1 MRKIFYILILLL
13 FPILRLHAVSEYYF
27 KQLSLGD
34 GLSHPTV
41 NSILCD
47 KNGYI
52 WIGTMSGLN
61 RFDKYEIKS
70 YFNEENDSSSLY
82 SNKISFIKEDECGN
96 LWIGAGVLSLYNSK
110 DDNFSIVK
118 YNGKTIDASSACLV
132 DDGIILGGWSLFKY
146 SYSTK
151 QITQLIQT
159 KQIKDKFKNIT
170 VAVDEDRCHG
180 IDKLLETG
188 EKRPD
193 IILLDDAFQHRYV
206 KPGLSILLT
215 SYDKIITE
223 DCLLPAGRL
232 REQASGI
239 ERADII
245 IVTKCPDDMSPI
257 DFRIKHNELNPYP
270 YQKLFFTTFK
280 YGNLVNIVNSDCR
293 KKLCEIT
300 RKDSIVL
307 LTGIAN
313 PKPMIDRLSCH
324 SDNIVLMDFPD
335 HHNFSSD
342 DLKRIIKT
350 FEKCES
356 EKKYIITT
364 EKDAARLKLHI
375 KAFENIADSIFILPI
390 EVEFLLN
397 QGNMFNKI
405 IEDYVR
411 KNSRDGS
418 VH

>member
-1 MRKIFYILILLL
+1 MDKTRKINKLLL
-13 FPILRLHAVSEYYF
+13 PLSWIYGSGVWLRNKLFDWKILKSREFKLPVICIGNISVGGTGKTPHTEYLVSLLKDRYN
-27 KQLSLGD
+27 
-34 GLSHPTV
+34 V
-41 NSILCD
+41 
-47 KNGYI
+47 
-52 WIGTMSGLN
+52 
-61 RFDKYEIKS
+61 
-70 YFNEENDSSSLY
+70 
-82 SNKISFIKEDECGN
+82 
-96 LWIGAGVLSLYNSK
+96 AVLSRGYKRKTKGFLLANENSNAREIG
-110 DDNFSIVK
+110 DEP
-118 YNGKTIDASSACLV
+118 
-132 DDGIILGGWSLFKY
+132 
-146 SYSTK
+146 
-151 QITQLIQT
+151 

-232 REQASGI
+232 REQVSGI